1 MKNRVVVLMAG
12 LLACLMILGGCGP
25 KYEPKNFSIGEMSI
39 ELTTG
44 FKKEYSDKYDAM
56 YISQKIGVYVTKD
69 AFEDYEEDVDI
80 ENMSLYGYAEGLING
95 NELDAKVQMDKG
107 LTTFTHEVRVD
118 KTYYTYYVVVYKAET
133 AFWRV
138 EFATRSDS
146 FEDQLDAIRDY
157 AWSVEFE

>member
-1 MKNRVVVLMAG
+1 MKQLTSTTERLTAEVD
-12 LLACLMILGGCGP
+12 LLCDSYDDISALLP
-25 KYEPKNFSIGEMSI
+25 KYGSSDDII
-39 ELTTG
+39 EAL
-44 FKKEYSDKYDAM
+44 D
-56 YISQKIGVYVTKD
+56 
-69 AFEDYEEDVDI
+69 FEDYEEDVDI